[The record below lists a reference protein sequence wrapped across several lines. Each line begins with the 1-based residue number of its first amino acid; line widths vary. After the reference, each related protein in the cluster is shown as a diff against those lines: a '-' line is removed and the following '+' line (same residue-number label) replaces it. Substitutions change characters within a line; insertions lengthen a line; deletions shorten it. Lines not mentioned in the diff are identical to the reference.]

1 MDGYLHEGPCQH
13 RSETSHGCAVP
24 VAESQGKM
32 INDPIGII
40 GPLSSSS
47 PIKAKA
53 SFGSTGSGSR
63 RHLEYW
69 IELEGS
75 QVN

>member
-1 MDGYLHEGPCQH
+1 
-13 RSETSHGCAVP
+13 
-24 VAESQGKM
+24 M